1 MQGSY
6 WPPKVTELSKHP
18 NSPPIPRAVD
28 LGASGLG
35 TPQSIQLLLL
45 LLQPRPIYAFLF
57 HGKHASKPYLCI
69 KQLHTVCSLSR
80 LVGVKYLA

>member
-1 MQGSY
+1 MSY
-6 WPPKVTELSKHP
+6 RDIEGRESRA
-18 NSPPIPRAVD
+18 NSIPRAVD

-80 LVGVKYLA
+80 LVGVEYLA